1 LTTPVYTEK
10 LGGAQLIAVENVQV
24 LNPLSQELAVMRQTL
39 VFQAMETVAHN
50 QNRQNPDV
58 KLMEFGKVYKV
69 VANEYKENKRL
80 LLVVSGRKLPET
92 WNSAADKTSFYTLK
106 GIVISLL
113 ERLGLN
119 QLVNESADLLQD
131 GYSMTLLK
139 KSIGSIGWVNAKT
152 RKHFGVKSDVF
163 VADLDWDAL
172 IDSLKLAKTQAKEL
186 PKTFAVRR
194 DFSLLLDQQVTF
206 AAIQEIARKVD
217 KKILQ
222 QVGLFDV
229 YEGKNLPEGKKSY
242 AVSFTFQDAEQTLKD
257 EQVDKIMNQI
267 HSELVAK
274 LGAELRA

>member
-1 LTTPVYTEK
+1 
-10 LGGAQLIAVENVQV
+10 
-24 LNPLSQELAVMRQTL
+24 
-39 VFQAMETVAHN
+39 
-50 QNRQNPDV
+50 
-58 KLMEFGKVYKV
+58 MEFGKVYKV

-119 QLVNESADLLQD
+119 QLVNEVTLESADLLQD

-152 RKHFGVKSDVF
+152 RKHFGVKNDVY

-217 KKILQ
+217 MKILQ

-229 YEGKNLPEGKKSY
+229 YEGKNLPDGKKSY